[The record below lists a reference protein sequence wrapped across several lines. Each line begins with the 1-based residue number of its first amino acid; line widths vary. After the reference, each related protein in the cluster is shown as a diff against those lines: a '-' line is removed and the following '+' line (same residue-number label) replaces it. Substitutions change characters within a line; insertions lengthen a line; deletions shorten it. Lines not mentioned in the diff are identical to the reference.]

1 MSEAD
6 RPSDAGAQAPALS
19 ADGRKGRVAFFVIA
33 ALYLAWELSILGLQ
47 VVNESPLV
55 VQSVVRTVTG
65 AALFFFAWR
74 GLRWAHVLLA
84 VAFGIFAAAGW
95 LTALAGEYAEIG
107 WLIAAMG
114 SFFGLAGLAMLF
126 ERRLTTYFRFQRDH
140 D

>member
-1 MSEAD
+1 VNEE
-6 RPSDAGAQAPALS
+6 RPSDPGANAPSLS
-19 ADGRKGRVAFFVIA
+19 ADARQGRGAFFVIA
-33 ALYLAWELSILGLQ
+33 GLYLAWELAILGLQ
-47 VVNESPLV
+47 AVNESPLV
-55 VQSVVRTVTG
+55 VQSVVRTITG

-95 LTALAGEYAEIG
+95 LTALAGEYAAIG

-114 SFFGLAGLAMLF
+114 TCFGLAGLAMLF
-126 ERRLTTYFRFQRDH
+126 ERRLVAYFRFQREH